1 MLLEADS
8 TTFFVITIFF
18 VLVYKWWWW
27 VGNKSNLLL
36 NDREAFLHCITF
48 ITKLVINWLLLLR
61 HCCSTLKL
69 PQGLSFFFHHD
80 IALEEGKKLEEEV
93 ICSHVCNFMIHDLI
107 VIADVAQ
114 FFLQHYNPL
123 LLLLLHKYNAAN
135 SLNLAVRQSRKTIIW
150 KKEQVGDAHAGPN
163 WGVFWL
169 QGVMHIIQQPILA
182 KQSRK

>member
-1 MLLEADS
+1 MVVGGKQKQFVTKWQRGFFALYYFHNKISHKLV
-8 TTFFVITIFF
+8 TTFKTLLLDFKTPARIIIFF
-18 VLVYKWWWW
+18 SPWY
-27 VGNKSNLLL
+27 
-36 NDREAFLHCITF
+36 CIG
-48 ITKLVINWLLLLR
+48 R
-61 HCCSTLKL
+61 
-69 PQGLSFFFHHD
+69 
-80 IALEEGKKLEEEV
+80 GKKLEEEV

-114 FFLQHYNPL
+114 FFLQHYNPLL

>member
-1 MLLEADS
+1 MILHW
-8 TTFFVITIFF
+8 
-18 VLVYKWWWW
+18 K
-27 VGNKSNLLL
+27 
-36 NDREAFLHCITF
+36 RE
-48 ITKLVINWLLLLR
+48 
-61 HCCSTLKL
+61 
-69 PQGLSFFFHHD
+69 
-80 IALEEGKKLEEEV
+80 KKLEEEV

-114 FFLQHYNPL
+114 FFLQHYNPLL

>member
-1 MLLEADS
+1 MVVGGKQKQFVTKWQRGFFALYYFHNKISHKLV
-8 TTFFVITIFF
+8 TTF
-18 VLVYKWWWW
+18 
-27 VGNKSNLLL
+27 
-36 NDREAFLHCITF
+36 
-48 ITKLVINWLLLLR
+48 LR

-69 PQGLSFFFHHD
+69 PQGLSFFFSPWYC
-80 IALEEGKKLEEEV
+80 IGRGKKLEEEV